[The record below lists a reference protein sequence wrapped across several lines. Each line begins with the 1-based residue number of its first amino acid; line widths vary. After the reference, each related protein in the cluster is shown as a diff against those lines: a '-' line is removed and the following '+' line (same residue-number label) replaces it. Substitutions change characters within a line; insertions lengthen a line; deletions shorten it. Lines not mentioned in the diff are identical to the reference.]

1 MKEYIDPYLN
11 VVKLAR
17 KPDTE
22 EFRKVAM
29 ITAVGMLVIGGAGF
43 LMFLLMDVFPRYV
56 AGG

>member
-1 MKEYIDPYLN
+1 MKEHIDPYLN

-17 KPDTE
+17 KPGPE

-29 ITAVGMLVIGGAGF
+29 ITAVGMLIIGGVGF
-43 LMFLLMDVFPRYV
+43 LMFLLMDVFPRYI